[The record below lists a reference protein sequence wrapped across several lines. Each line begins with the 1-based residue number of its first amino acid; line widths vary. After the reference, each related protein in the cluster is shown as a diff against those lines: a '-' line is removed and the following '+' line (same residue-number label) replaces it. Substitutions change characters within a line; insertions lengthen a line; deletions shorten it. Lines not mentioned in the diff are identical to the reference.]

1 MPGALRSNDAIHLA
15 VAARPAV
22 DTVLTY
28 DAELARA
35 AEVLGLEVA
44 APA

>member
-15 VAARPAV
+15 VAARLGV
-22 DTVLTY
+22 DVVLTY
-28 DAELARA
+28 DLELARA
-35 AEVLGLEVA
+35 AEVLGLGVA